1 MVSPAIALAF
11 LPLLL
16 TLIIRYRYF
25 FVLLYRAV
33 FVRIWKDCVTGL
45 SREERAF
52 QYVLTH
58 STPGD
63 PDSILDAFDVWCS
76 KVEFI
81 SNIGPKKG
89 GRDFIQDV
97 LGWHNDMM
105 IIKVCVWLLVW
116 LGKILDRL
124 LLEHCPLTVLELGSH
139 CGYSTVRIARSLPL
153 GARLYSIEMDQRNA
167 AIAEK
172 IIRLA
177 GFDDDTVSQQ
187 QHVQSTIPTCR
198 PSPSLWLFDLVYVDV
213 MDLILRVVLFWD
225 VLAMCVLQVE
235 LIVNPSDE
243 VIPRLRS
250 DYNLDRLD
258 FVFMDHWK
266 KCYLPDLQVTA
277 TYQWTVYSQVD

>member
-1 MVSPAIALAF
+1 MTLLTKCIYLWVFFYSRMVSPAIALAF
-11 LPLLL
+11 VPFLL

-25 FVLLYRAV
+25 FVLFYRAV
-33 FVRIWKDCVTGL
+33 LVRIWRDCVTGL

-52 QYVLTH
+52 QYVLTN

-63 PDSILDAFDVWCS
+63 PDSILDAFDYWCS

-89 GRDFIQDV
+89 
-97 LGWHNDMM
+97 
-105 IIKVCVWLLVW
+105 
-116 LGKILDRL
+116 KILDRL
-124 LLEHCPLTVLELGSH
+124 LMEQSPLTVLELGAH
-139 CGYSTVRIARSLPL
+139 CGYSTVRIARALPL

-177 GFDDDTVSQQ
+177 GFDDDTV
-187 QHVQSTIPTCR
+187 
-198 PSPSLWLFDLVYVDV
+198 
-213 MDLILRVVLFWD
+213 
-225 VLAMCVLQVE
+225 E

-250 DYNLDRLD
+250 DYNLERLD

-266 KCYLPDLQVTA
+266 KCYLPDLQALEGYGLMGKGSMILADNVLFPGA
-277 TYQWTVYSQVD
+277 PKFLRYLRKCGLYEWKIHRAMLEYSKGIRDGMAELVYQGIK